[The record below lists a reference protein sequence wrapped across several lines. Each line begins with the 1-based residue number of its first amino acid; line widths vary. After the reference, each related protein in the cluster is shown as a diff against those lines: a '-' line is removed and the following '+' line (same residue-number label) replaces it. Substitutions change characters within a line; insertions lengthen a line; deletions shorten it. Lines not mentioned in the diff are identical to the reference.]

1 MKKLIAKIN
10 NSNELMQ
17 DTQTKW
23 VFLKT
28 KFEYPQLI
36 IQKLLLKYKNNR
48 DNLELNLKNRKNN
61 KNSAEKTKLRI
72 TKKMSSL
79 FTITLLMT

>member
-48 DNLELNLKNRKNN
+48 DNLELNL
-61 KNSAEKTKLRI
+61 S
-72 TKKMSSL
+72 
-79 FTITLLMT
+79 